1 MSRRPRNYVPHL
13 SAEYARQHPMRPPKT
28 DFSDEVLVATAFI
41 MRQIDPEGTR
51 PIFEPPMPAE
61 GYQPQ
66 PSVKPS
72 GKRGA
77 RHDD

>member
-1 MSRRPRNYVPHL
+1 MSRRNRNLIPHL

-28 DFSDEVLVATAFI
+28 EFSDEILVATAFL
-41 MRQIDPEGTR
+41 MRQIDPMGQK
-51 PIFEPPMPAE
+51 PIIEPPMPAE
-61 GYQPQ
+61 GYEPQ

-77 RHDD
+77 YRGD